1 MLSKIV
7 FKEGVEHF
15 GYGCYVKSL
24 ELYGVVM
31 VQAIVKIVKEREMN
45 HNKSTDMSE
54 AVFIF
59 MKVINYWL
67 KEGIKYV
74 TDRGRD

>member
-1 MLSKIV
+1 
-7 FKEGVEHF
+7 
-15 GYGCYVKSL
+15 
-24 ELYGVVM
+24 M
-31 VQAIVKIVKEREMN
+31 VQAIVKIVKAREVN
-45 HNKSTDMSE
+45 HKKSTDMSE
-54 AVFIF
+54 AVFVF